1 MTDDSPLTNEWLAR
15 WREGRIGF
23 HRDTPHPALSH
34 HWPELGVPAGTKV
47 LVPLCGKSLDMRWLA
62 ERGHPVLG
70 LELSLEAIEQFT
82 AEGGGEVLRFR
93 QGDFEVWR
101 QGSIE
106 LWGGDFFHFHIEQ
119 AAEIGAFYDR
129 AALIALPEATRQ
141 RYAFHLAQLIPP
153 GARGLLISLV
163 RAPGDDRGP
172 PYSVDAREVIRLLG
186 PNFELT
192 HLEDGELE
200 ENGWQESVWSLVRRG
215 PRGVEK
221 VGTDN
226 A

>member
-1 MTDDSPLTNEWLAR
+1 MSESGKTGMVNDWLAR

-23 HRDTPHPALSH
+23 HRDATHPALH
-34 HWPELGVPAGTKV
+34 RYWPCLGVPAGTKV
-47 LVPLCGKSLDMRWLA
+47 LVPLCGKSLDMRYLA

-70 LELSLEAIEQFT
+70 IELSLEAIEQFT
-82 AEGGGEVLRFR
+82 AEGQGEVSRYR
-93 QGDFEVWR
+93 QGDFNVCR

-106 LWGGDFFHFHIEQ
+106 LWEGDFFHFHIEQ
-119 AAEIGAFYDR
+119 AIELGAFYDR

-172 PYSVDAREVIRLLG
+172 PYSVDAAEVQQLFT

-192 HLEDGELE
+192 HLEDSEPE
-200 ENGWQESVWSLVRRG
+200 DNGWRESVWSLVRRG
-215 PRGVEK
+215 PASG
-221 VGTDN
+221 
-226 A
+226 